1 VLQKLKTSLWGNSLK
16 PGFVISI
23 SLKILHMKNSVYFL
37 LLSPAL
43 FPLWFC
49 NASSAG
55 KEKQNPNREQTGF
68 VKAGNKNVA
77 VLELFTS
84 QGCSS
89 CPAADRLLGSYT
101 SKENVIALSFHV
113 DYWDRLGWKDPFSSK
128 AFTERQNNYASA
140 MRADVY
146 TPQLVINGQ
155 SEMIGSDQSKI
166 SAAVNKILA
175 QEPNANVSI
184 KTAKPGNGQVTIDF
198 VASGN
203 TGNSILNIALIQKK
217 ATTEIKAGEN
227 GGATLTNYNVVRNFK
242 TISQVT
248 NGDNISAIDIP
259 ASSDLK
265 NMSVVLYLQEKNTN
279 KISAADQVGF

>member
-1 VLQKLKTSLWGNSLK
+1 
-16 PGFVISI
+16 
-23 SLKILHMKNSVYFL
+23 MKNSIYFL
-37 LLSPAL
+37 LISFTL

-55 KEKQNPNREQTGF
+55 KEKQNLNPGHPGF
-68 VKAGNKNVA
+68 VKKHNKSVA

-128 AFTERQNNYASA
+128 TFTERQYNYASA
-140 MRADVY
+140 LRAEVY
-146 TPQLVINGQ
+146 TPQLVVNGQ
-155 SEMIGSDQSKI
+155 SEMIGSEESKI

-175 QEPNANVSI
+175 QEPNANLSI
-184 KTAKPGNGQVTIDF
+184 KTAKPENGQVSINFIT
-198 VASGN
+198 SGN
-203 TGNSILNIALIQKK
+203 TGNSILNIALVQKK

-242 TISQVT
+242 TISQVN
-248 NGDNISAIDIP
+248 NG
-259 ASSDLK
+259 
-265 NMSVVLYLQEKNTN
+265 
-279 KISAADQVGF
+279 